1 MPAVASRKMGSR
13 TMHKTQAFKTCDG
26 MLFDNEAEAARHEA
40 TIKIQK
46 WAERRKIATAA
57 SITWD
62 EVAKVMI
69 DDADE
74 LAYLFISL
82 ARALPRNGGPA
93 LLDDVLP
100 VNQGKETMWLYKE
113 AEPARA

>member
-1 MPAVASRKMGSR
+1 MGGNCRMGSR
-13 TMHKTQAFKTCDG
+13 LMHKTQAFKTCDG
-26 MLFDNEAEAARHEA
+26 QLFDNEAEAARHEA
-40 TIKIQK
+40 TIKIEN
-46 WAERRKIATAA
+46 WADRRKISNNG

-69 DDADE
+69 EDADE

-82 ARALPRNGGPA
+82 ARALPRSGGHVMM
-93 LLDDVLP
+93 DDVLP
-100 VNQGKETMWLYKE
+100 MGNVKPAAWLYKQ

>member
-1 MPAVASRKMGSR
+1 
-13 TMHKTQAFKTCDG
+13 MHKTQAFKTCDG
-26 MLFDNEAEAARHEA
+26 QLFDNEAEAARHEA
-40 TIKIQK
+40 TIKIEK
-46 WAERRKIATAA
+46 WAERRKISTSG

-69 DDADE
+69 EDADE

-93 LLDDVLP
+93 LIDEVLP
-100 VNQGKETMWLYKE
+100 MEDVKSAAWLYKQ

>member
-1 MPAVASRKMGSR
+1 
-13 TMHKTQAFKTCDG
+13 MHKTQAFKTCDG

-40 TIKIQK
+40 TIKIEN
-46 WAERRKIATAA
+46 WAERRKISTNG

-69 DDADE
+69 EDADE

-82 ARALPRNGGPA
+82 ARALPRTGGPA
-93 LLDDVLP
+93 FLEEVMPMEGAKDPAWV
-100 VNQGKETMWLYKE
+100 YKN

>member
-1 MPAVASRKMGSR
+1 MASRKMGSR

-46 WAERRKIATAA
+46 WAERRKISTAA
-57 SITWD
+57 AISWED
-62 EVAKVMI
+62 VAKVMI

-93 LLDDVLP
+93 MLDDVLP
-100 VNQGKETMWLYKE
+100 MNEGRETMWLYKE